1 MRKQLLM
8 FELLEIADKAGLS
21 KSDFSKETFYYAQ
34 LYKTIIWVF
43 ALLFCNEKR
52 KDCEN
57 ESTEY
62 NLDEEGKV
70 KEIYLA
76 LSFRK
81 KKMKRFVKFVS
92 KNQKCLPSDLKK
104 SFRLDAGICDH
115 YGDGGLVIYPRK
127 IRYLKPVEYQELYED
142 TEGSLTDEIINRD
155 AYKKLRIIRDELL
168 ILLKGN

>member
-1 MRKQLLM
+1 MRKKLLM
-8 FELLEIADKAGLS
+8 SELLEIADKAGLS
-21 KSDFSKETFYYAQ
+21 KSDFSRETFYRAQ
-34 LYKTIIWVF
+34 LYKTIIWVL
-43 ALLFCNEKR
+43 ALLFCNGKKE
-52 KDCEN
+52 CEN
-57 ESTEY
+57 ENTEY
-62 NLDEEGKV
+62 NLDEKGNV
-70 KEIYLA
+70 KEISLA
-76 LSFRK
+76 LSFK
-81 KKMKRFVKFVS
+81 KRKMKRFVKFVS